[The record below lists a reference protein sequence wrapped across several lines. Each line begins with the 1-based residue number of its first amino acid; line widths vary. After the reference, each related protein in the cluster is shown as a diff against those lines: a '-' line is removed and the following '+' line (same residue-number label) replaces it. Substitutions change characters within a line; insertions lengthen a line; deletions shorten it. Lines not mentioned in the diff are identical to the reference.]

1 MNGSESMKVGPMPET
16 QVPVVFDSDTN
27 GFGGPLDMNGPQVGV
42 IAYSEPGGNLH
53 IKVNIEFAYPSTT
66 YDVFLVGGPAHNL
79 STGFITIGTLV
90 TDAVGAG
97 SGAYTVAHATL
108 LAAPFGPGYRNDHVD
123 ILHAVGDLS
132 KGTLTAGAINYF
144 VCREGNQPTAGD
156 FKIAETVRGGA
167 QQGDPHGKH
176 ATGADPLT
184 SKKK

>member
-1 MNGSESMKVGPMPET
+1 MRVGPTPET
-16 QVPVVFDSDTN
+16 HVPVVFDSDTN
-27 GFGGPLDMNGPQVGV
+27 GFGGPLDMNGPEVGM

-53 IKVNIEFAYPSTT
+53 IKLNVEFAYPATT
-66 YDVFLVGGPAHNL
+66 YEVFLVGGPAHNV
-79 STGFITIGTLV
+79 STGFVTIGTLI

-97 SGAYTVAHATL
+97 AGAYTVAHATL
-108 LAAPFGPGYRNDHVD
+108 LAAPFGPGYRTDHVD

-144 VCREGNQPTAGD
+144 VCREGNQHGAAN

-167 QQGDPHGKH
+167 QQGDPHGSK
-176 ATGADPLT
+176 ATGSDPLT